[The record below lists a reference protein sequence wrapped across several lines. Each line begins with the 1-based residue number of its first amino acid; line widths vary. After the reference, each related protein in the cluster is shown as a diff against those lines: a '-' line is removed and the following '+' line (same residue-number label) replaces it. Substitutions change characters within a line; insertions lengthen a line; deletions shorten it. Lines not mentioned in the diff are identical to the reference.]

1 MSLAALDGAY
11 ARADHAAMVEF
22 ATLTA
27 IVSLFTTSLG
37 TLQQRVADRVASSNA
52 AAVQQAVARARA
64 IGAPPAGAKVAF
76 ESAPYRAP
84 ALRYLYSIGW
94 SVGVKHRSLCVLGRI
109 DAEGTVDEIVGALR
123 KSQAAVKE
131 IRKLHLT
138 VVEAGRSF
146 ARGFLSSC
154 A

>member
-1 MSLAALDGAY
+1 VA
-11 ARADHAAMVEF
+11 EF

-27 IVSLFTTSLG
+27 IVSLFTASFG

-64 IGAPPAGAKVAF
+64 IGAPPAGAKAAF

-84 ALRYLYSIGW
+84 ALRYVYSIGW
-94 SVGVKHRSLCVLGRI
+94 SVGTKHYSLCVLGRI
-109 DAEGTVDEIVGALR
+109 DAEGTVATIVTALK
-123 KSQAAVKE
+123 KSQAAVRE
-131 IRKLHLT
+131 VRKLHLT
-138 VVEAGRSF
+138 AVQAGRAF
-146 ARGFLSSC
+146 AQGFLASC